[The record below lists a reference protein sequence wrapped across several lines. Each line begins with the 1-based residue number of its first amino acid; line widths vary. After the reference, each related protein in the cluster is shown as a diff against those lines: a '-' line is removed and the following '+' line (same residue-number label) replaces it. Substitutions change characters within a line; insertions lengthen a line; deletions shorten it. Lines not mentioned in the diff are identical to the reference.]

1 MEALKNLRNKIQ
13 TLEKIHQLHILKILI
28 ENNIG
33 YTENSNGVFIN
44 MVTLNEDVVNSIQKY
59 LDYVSLQEDH
69 LDKVETEKNK
79 YLDEMEKDNKET
91 VAVLS

>member
-1 MEALKNLRNKIQ
+1 MESLKHLRDKIQ

-28 ENNIG
+28 ENNIS

-44 MVTLNEDVVNSIQKY
+44 MITLSEDVSNSIEKY
-59 LDYVSLQEDH
+59 LEYVSLQEDH

>member
-1 MEALKNLRNKIQ
+1 MESLKNLRDKIQ

-28 ENNIG
+28 ENNIS

-44 MVTLNEDVVNSIQKY
+44 MITLSEDVSNSIEKY
-59 LDYVSLQEDH
+59 LEYVSLQEDH

>member
-1 MEALKNLRNKIQ
+1 MESLKNLRDKIQ

-28 ENNIG
+28 ENNIS

-44 MVTLNEDVVNSIQKY
+44 MITLSEDVSNSIEKY
-59 LDYVSLQEDH
+59 LEYVSLQEDH
-69 LDKVETEKNK
+69 LNKVETEKNK

>member
-1 MEALKNLRNKIQ
+1 MESLKNLRDKIQ

-28 ENNIG
+28 ENNIS

-44 MVTLNEDVVNSIQKY
+44 MITLNEDVSNSIEKY
-59 LDYVSLQEDH
+59 LEYVSLQEDH
-69 LDKVETEKNK
+69 LGKVETEKNK

-91 VAVLS
+91 LAVLS

>member
-1 MEALKNLRNKIQ
+1 MESLKKLRDKIQ

-28 ENNIG
+28 ENNIS

-44 MVTLNEDVVNSIQKY
+44 MITLSEDVSNSIEKY
-59 LDYVSLQEDH
+59 LEYVSLQEDH

>member
-1 MEALKNLRNKIQ
+1 MESLKNLRDKIQ

-28 ENNIG
+28 ENNIS

-44 MVTLNEDVVNSIQKY
+44 MITLSEDVSNSIEKY
-59 LDYVSLQEDH
+59 LEYVSVQEDH